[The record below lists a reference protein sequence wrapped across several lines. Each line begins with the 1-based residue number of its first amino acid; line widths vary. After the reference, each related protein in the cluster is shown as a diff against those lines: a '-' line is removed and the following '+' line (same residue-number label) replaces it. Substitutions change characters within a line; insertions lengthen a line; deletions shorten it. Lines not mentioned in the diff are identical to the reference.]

1 MNEQHIVNQSRE
13 PVNRRRPFGIIVA
26 AAFTI
31 VAGLAEMVT
40 GFTHDFFGI
49 TTSSVT
55 IFTST
60 SVVIGLFYAAAG
72 LLVLTMKKWAAAL
85 ALVLLGADIV
95 GRVALVLTGLYP
107 TGSLKNTL
115 AIIAGT
121 IIVALVALYIGWKW
135 KSFS

>member
-1 MNEQHIVNQSRE
+1 MNEQHLVKQSLE

-31 VAGLAEMVT
+31 IAGLAEVVT
-40 GFTHDFFGI
+40 GFTHGFFGI

-60 SVVIGLFYAAAG
+60 SVVIGLFYVAAG

-85 ALVLLGADIV
+85 ALALLGADIV

-107 TGSLKNTL
+107 TDSLKNTL

-135 KSFS
+135 KSFR